1 MRGAA
6 ALRMLLFL
14 AVGAGLTALVCL
26 AYAFDISRGS
36 ELASVDLRFDVR
48 GKKDPPKDLVVVEI
62 DDDTFNDLQKQWPF
76 PRADHGKVID
86 RLAKD
91 GAKVIAYD
99 VQFTEASALG
109 EEDDFALAEA
119 AGRAGNVVFSTTE
132 VDAKGHTNI
141 LGGDE
146 NLKEFHARP
155 ANGLLPN
162 DPGGVLRRI
171 AYTVDGLKSFG
182 VVATEVAEKKGIKK
196 SDLGGDTSYIDYYGP
211 PNTIQHVS
219 FSTVY
224 LGKTPKGFFKDKVVV
239 VGPSAP
245 SLQDIHP
252 TSTSGDDQ
260 MAGAEIQANAI
271 DTARR
276 GFPLEDSPA
285 GLDVALIVLLGMVA
299 PVASLRFR
307 PLVALGLAFGL
318 VALYVVIA
326 QLAFNGG
333 TILSVVYPVAAG
345 VVAAIGALV
354 VHYVTAAFERERVRD
369 LFSRFVPESV
379 VDEVLVQAGDSLRLA
394 GVQREGTVMFTD
406 LRGFTSFA
414 ESLPVDEVLEV
425 LNQYLEGMSDAILNH
440 GGTLVAYMGDGI
452 MAVFGAPIEQPD
464 HATRALDTAREMLS
478 TRLPAFNE
486 YVAKRGLGE
495 GFRMGIGLNTGPVM
509 SGHVGSERR
518 LEYTALGDTTNT
530 AARLEGMTKG
540 TPHQLFMAET
550 TVDALP
556 ERPDDVEFVDEFE
569 VRGRQA
575 KIRIWTV
582 DETTLGEPAESTGA
596 TAAG

>member
-1 MRGAA
+1 
-6 ALRMLLFL
+6 MLLFL
-14 AVGAGLTALVCL
+14 AVGAALTGLVVL
-26 AYAFDISRGS
+26 AYAFDISRS
-36 ELASVDLRFDVR
+36 TELNTVDLRFEVR
-48 GKKDPPKDLVVVEI
+48 GEQDPPDDLVVVEI

-86 RLAKD
+86 NVAAD
-91 GAKVIAYD
+91 GARVIAYD

-119 AGRAGNVVFSTTE
+119 AGKAGNVVFSTTE
-132 VDAKGHTNI
+132 VDEQGRTNI

-146 NLKEFHARP
+146 NLKAFNARP
-155 ANGLLPN
+155 GNGLLPN

-171 AYTVDGLKSFG
+171 AYDVDKLKSFG
-182 VVATEVAEKKGIKK
+182 IVAAEVAEKRTIAR
-196 SDLGGDTSYIDYYGP
+196 DDMGDDTAYVDYYGP
-211 PNTIQHVS
+211 PGTIETVS
-219 FSTVY
+219 FSTV
-224 LGKTPKGFFKDKVVV
+224 LLKKTPKGFFKDKVVV

-276 GFPLEDSPA
+276 DFPLEDSPPW
-285 GLDVALIVLLGMVA
+285 LDVAMIVLLGMVA
-299 PVASLRFR
+299 PVGSLRFR
-307 PLVALGLAFGL
+307 PLIALGLAL
-318 VALYVVIA
+318 AAVALYAVVA
-326 QLAFNGG
+326 QVLFQSG
-333 TILSVVYPVAAG
+333 TIISVVYPVAAG
-345 VVAAIGALV
+345 IVAAIGALA
-354 VHYVTAAFERERVRD
+354 VHYVSVAFERERVRD

-379 VDEVLVQAGDSLRLA
+379 VDEVLAQAGDSLRLA

-414 ESLPVDEVLEV
+414 ESLPVDQVLEV
-425 LNQYLEGMSDAILNH
+425 LNQYLEGMSDAILNN

-464 HATRALDTAREMLS
+464 HADRALRTAREMLN
-478 TRLPAFNE
+478 TRLPEFNR
-486 YVAKRGLGE
+486 YLASHGLGE

-530 AARLEGMTKG
+530 SARLEGMTKG
-540 TPHQLFMAET
+540 TPHQVFMAES
-550 TVDALP
+550 TVDALH
-556 ERPDDVEFVDEFE
+556 ERPDDLYFVDEFE
-569 VRGRQA
+569 VRGREA
-575 KIRIWTV
+575 KIRLWTV
-582 DETTLGEPAESTGA
+582 DETGERSAASADEAESA
-596 TAAG
+596 PAG